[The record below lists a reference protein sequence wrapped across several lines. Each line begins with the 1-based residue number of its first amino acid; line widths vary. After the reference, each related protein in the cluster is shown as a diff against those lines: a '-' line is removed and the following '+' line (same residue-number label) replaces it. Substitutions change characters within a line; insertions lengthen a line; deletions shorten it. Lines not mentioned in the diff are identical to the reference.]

1 MTQHI
6 GVKLINAFPMTR
18 QAYNDFRGW
27 QLPAGENGEDEG
39 YLVEYLDGGKP
50 NTDRFDGYVSW
61 SPKEVF
67 EKAYRP
73 VSGLSFGLA
82 IEALKL
88 GNKVARAGWNGK
100 GMWLAYVK
108 PYTEAVHTGSTPCF
122 CSRVFELP
130 EGTHGEKKEKVFI
143 YRDPLT
149 GEPVSYYQQDI
160 KDVIDDLANRGFI
173 KVAER
178 KVKRRRVYKSIITC
192 TQILKDR
199 EKIFRQSDLLAY
211 RLLLK

>member
-50 NTDRFDGYVSW
+50 NTERFNGYVSW

-67 EKAYRP
+67 DKAYRP

-82 IEALKL
+82 IEALKQ
-88 GNKVARAGWNGK
+88 GKKIARTGWNGK
-100 GMWLAYVK
+100 GMWLRHIE
-108 PYTEAVHTGSTPCF
+108 PYAPHPDDSPAASPRNPYFKAWDNNAEA
-122 CSRVFELP
+122 
-130 EGTHGEKKEKVFI
+130 EGTMLPWIGMKTADNKFV
-143 YRDPLT
+143 PWLASQT
-149 GEPVSYYQQDI
+149 
-160 KDVIDDLANRGFI
+160 DVLA
-173 KVAER
+173 EDWQ
-178 KVKRRRVYKSIITC
+178 II
-192 TQILKDR
+192 
-199 EKIFRQSDLLAY
+199 
-211 RLLLK
+211 

>member
-82 IEALKL
+82 IGSVKTGQKFAAGRMEWERSVCLSRERRKISVCVGL
-88 GNKVARAGWNGK
+88 WLWRICWRAN
-100 GMWLAYVK
+100 
-108 PYTEAVHTGSTPCF
+108 F
-122 CSRVFELP
+122 
-130 EGTHGEKKEKVFI
+130 
-143 YRDPLT
+143 
-149 GEPVSYYQQDI
+149 Q
-160 KDVIDDLANRGFI
+160 
-173 KVAER
+173 
-178 KVKRRRVYKSIITC
+178 
-192 TQILKDR
+192 
-199 EKIFRQSDLLAY
+199 
-211 RLLLK
+211 

>member
-1 MTQHI
+1 MPQHI

-67 EKAYRP
+67 EKAYRQ

-82 IEALKL
+82 IEALKM
-88 GNKVARAGWNGK
+88 GKKVTRAGWNGK
-100 GMWLAYVK
+100 GMYLQLVQPPQSATPNDWRYDVTCGDEYTFVPGVKLLPWIGMKTADCKFVPWSASQTDVLA
-108 PYTEAVHTGSTPCF
+108 E
-122 CSRVFELP
+122 
-130 EGTHGEKKEKVFI
+130 
-143 YRDPLT
+143 DW
-149 GEPVSYYQQDI
+149 Q
-160 KDVIDDLANRGFI
+160 
-173 KVAER
+173 
-178 KVKRRRVYKSIITC
+178 II
-192 TQILKDR
+192 
-199 EKIFRQSDLLAY
+199 
-211 RLLLK
+211 

>member
-100 GMWLAYVK
+100 GMYLALIAGNTVRQAIADHYGHAGETFPVMDAIYMKTADDKLVPWLASQ
-108 PYTEAVHTGSTPCF
+108 T
-122 CSRVFELP
+122 
-130 EGTHGEKKEKVFI
+130 
-143 YRDPLT
+143 
-149 GEPVSYYQQDI
+149 
-160 KDVIDDLANRGFI
+160 DVLA
-173 KVAER
+173 EDWQ
-178 KVKRRRVYKSIITC
+178 II
-192 TQILKDR
+192 
-199 EKIFRQSDLLAY
+199 
-211 RLLLK
+211 

>member
-1 MTQHI
+1 MTKHI

-27 QLPAGENGEDEG
+27 QLPADESGADEG

-82 IEALKL
+82 IEALKQ
-88 GNKVARAGWNGK
+88 GKKVARAGWNGK
-100 GMWLAYVK
+100 GLWVQMVPQKGDSVYLSHLELVYPVPGDGSLPYPNGAFVPWAPSQTDVLA
-108 PYTEAVHTGSTPCF
+108 E
-122 CSRVFELP
+122 
-130 EGTHGEKKEKVFI
+130 
-143 YRDPLT
+143 DW
-149 GEPVSYYQQDI
+149 
-160 KDVIDDLANRGFI
+160 
-173 KVAER
+173 
-178 KVKRRRVYKSIITC
+178 
-192 TQILKDR
+192 QIV
-199 EKIFRQSDLLAY
+199 
-211 RLLLK
+211 

>member
-1 MTQHI
+1 MTKHI

-27 QLPAGENGEDEG
+27 QLPADENGADEG

-82 IEALKL
+82 IEALKQ
-88 GNKVARAGWNGK
+88 GKKVARVGWNGK
-100 GMWLAYVK
+100 GMFVYFVPPASYPVQTGAAKAHFGEGAMVPYNAYMAIKNVNETVSTWVPSVNDCLAEDWMV
-108 PYTEAVHTGSTPCF
+108 
-122 CSRVFELP
+122 
-130 EGTHGEKKEKVFI
+130 
-143 YRDPLT
+143 
-149 GEPVSYYQQDI
+149 
-160 KDVIDDLANRGFI
+160 LA
-173 KVAER
+173 
-178 KVKRRRVYKSIITC
+178 
-192 TQILKDR
+192 
-199 EKIFRQSDLLAY
+199 
-211 RLLLK
+211 